1 MHADDRQAVVVIYDG
16 QCPLCSREIA
26 HYRRRRGAQRVR
38 WVDATR
44 DEQELAALGIA
55 REAALARFHVRDQ
68 EGQWRT
74 GAAAFVLLWSQ
85 LPAYAWLA
93 RLVSG
98 LRLLPLMERGYTL
111 FLRWRQRRD
120 CRAGACRV
128 PGGERR

>member
-1 MHADDRQAVVVIYDG
+1 MRADADQAVVVIYDG

-26 HYRRRRGAQRVR
+26 HYRRRRGAQRMR

-44 DEQELAALGIA
+44 DEQALAALGIG
-55 REAALARFHVRDQ
+55 REEALARFHVRDPQ
-68 EGQWRT
+68 GQWRS

-93 RLVSG
+93 RVVRG
-98 LRLLPLMERGYTL
+98 LRLLPLMERGYRL
-111 FLRWRQRRD
+111 FLRWRRRRD

-128 PGGERR
+128 PGGERQ